1 MNLCICAML
10 SFVMQIQGIREKT
23 ATVLS
28 LFRIAKMT
36 IGRPFRILFSKWQ
49 LHSKFFFHKTIHKS
63 AIFDFFKM
71 AVAQKGSIVCKLLL
85 DVLIVALALIVK
97 ELSQVFS

>member
-10 SFVMQIQGIREKT
+10 SFVMKKT

-36 IGRPFRILFSKWQ
+36 IGRPIS
-49 LHSKFFFHKTIHKS
+49 
-63 AIFDFFKM
+63 DFVFKM
-71 AVAQKGSIVCKLLL
+71 AAAQ
-85 DVLIVALALIVK
+85 
-97 ELSQVFS
+97 